1 MIYFKIAFIQCTLIL
16 STLFFTSTILA
27 AKPMVPQFIGGID
40 AKTAKICMQH
50 TKQSSCQLK
59 NMLTDY
65 QPCMKKVLLNT
76 PGCQQ
81 SLAFFKLTS
90 GGIFHTVKHYRNIDV
105 ILADYVYIADQGNG
119 YFLVMKNGQFLA
131 LPLNISKKILKA
143 APGYT
148 PIAKKFR
155 HVGTWQILDFPRAV
169 SVSPQRYRLIF
180 TQQLKDGCN
189 ACALAGT
196 AKVAY
201 DFSPDGKQFF
211 GISIIQ
217 LIPKS

>member
-1 MIYFKIAFIQCTLIL
+1 MTKLLFKSLLLLSLAFSLTAYSQKQI
-16 STLFFTSTILA
+16 
-27 AKPMVPQFIGGID
+27 VRQFVGGID
-40 AKTAKICMQH
+40 QQQAKICMQQ
-50 TKQSSCQLK
+50 TKQSPCKLK

-65 QPCMKKVLLNT
+65 QPCMKKVLLRT
-76 PGCQQ
+76 PACQQ

-90 GGIFHTVKHYRNIDV
+90 GGIFHSVRHYQNLDV

-119 YFLVMKNGQFLA
+119 FFLVMKNGQFLA

-143 APGYT
+143 APGYAA
-148 PIAKKFR
+148 IVKKFPR
-155 HVGTWQILDFPRAV
+155 VDTWQILDFPHVMHVA
-169 SVSPQRYRLIF
+169 PHRYRLVF

-201 DFSPDGKQFF
+201 DFSADGKQFF
-211 GISIIQ
+211 GVSVIR
-217 LIPKS
+217 LIPKP